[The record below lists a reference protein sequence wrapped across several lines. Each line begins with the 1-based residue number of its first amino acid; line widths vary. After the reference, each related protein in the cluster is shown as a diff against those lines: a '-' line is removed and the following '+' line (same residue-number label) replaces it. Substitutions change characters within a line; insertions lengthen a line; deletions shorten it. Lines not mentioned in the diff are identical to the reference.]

1 MKRLQGRNE
10 MDFEKKNSNPN
21 LKPGREWNKPGKE
34 WDSYDIALSKKW
46 NSYEKAL
53 AKNEIVMISH

>member
-1 MKRLQGRNE
+1 MN
-10 MDFEKKNSNPN
+10 FAKKKKSSNPN

-34 WDSYDIALSKKW
+34 W
-46 NSYEKAL
+46 NSYENAI

>member
-10 MDFEKKNSNPN
+10 MDFEKKKI
-21 LKPGREWNKPGKE
+21 LTLT
-34 WDSYDIALSKKW
+34 LSQAE
-46 NSYEKAL
+46 NEISL